1 MKPLPGNAPRW
12 TGSPTPHEGEMLTQ
26 PDWQLELLEDQVH
39 DCDGILGTHGLAE
52 RWTQMTALS

>member
-26 PDWQLELLEDQVH
+26 PDWQLELLEDQVNG
-39 DCDGILGTHGLAE
+39 CDRILGTHRLAE
-52 RWTQMTALS
+52 R